1 MMSAGS
7 RLPSP
12 SERQLSYLRQNL
24 LSLVAAVSFGVIS
37 TYSDAAGR
45 PSTGVIA
52 APVKMSEIVD
62 NIEALGT
69 VAANESVTVTSKIT
83 EKITGIYFADGQ
95 KVKRG
100 DLLVQLDDSEEQ
112 ANLRSGMAIL
122 EERQSALRRV
132 QELFKRKVGSEADLD
147 LAQARVNQ
155 TQSDI
160 EAIKTRISA
169 HRITAPFAGVVG
181 LRGVS
186 DGALIE
192 PDDVLTTL
200 DDLSVVKVDFDVPVV
215 YLSQLAAGLEVDA
228 TTSAYPGE
236 EFHGELKSIA
246 ARIDPVTRTVKA
258 RAWFENIDQKL
269 FPGMLMQLELQ
280 SRPRQALVVPESA
293 VFAVGRTHFVFS
305 IVNGAGS
312 TDATNK
318 TSDKM
323 VDTKAKRLKVTIG
336 TRSPGKVEI
345 TEGVA
350 TGDIVIVH
358 GILKVSDGSPVKV
371 LAVDDGDLDIAK
383 VLRDAG
389 TSEATP

>member
-1 MMSAGS
+1 MKFASM
-7 RLPSP
+7 RL
-12 SERQLSYLRQNL
+12 SESDGTPLRCLRLNL
-24 LSLVAAVSFGVIS
+24 LCLGAVLCIGVL
-37 TYSDAAGR
+37 TGYAEAAGKS
-45 PSTGVIA
+45 STGVIA
-52 APVKMSEIVD
+52 APVELSEMVD

-83 EKITGIYFADGQ
+83 EKITGLYFADGQ

-112 ANLRSGMAIL
+112 ANLRSEMAIL
-122 EERQSALRRV
+122 QERQSALRRV
-132 QELFKRKVGSEADLD
+132 QALFKRNVGSEADLD

-155 TQSDI
+155 SQSDI

-186 DGALIE
+186 EGALIE

-215 YLSQLAAGLEVDA
+215 YLSQLATGLEVTA
-228 TTSAYPGE
+228 ITSAYPGRN
-236 EFHGELKSIA
+236 FAGELKSIS

-258 RAWFENIDQKL
+258 RAWFNNDGQKL
-269 FPGMLMQLELQ
+269 FPGMLMQLALQ
-280 SRPRQALVVPESA
+280 TRPRQALVVPESA

-305 IVNGAGS
+305 IENGV
-312 TDATNK
+312 T
-318 TSDKM
+318 
-323 VDTKAKRLKVTIG
+323 AKRRKVSIG

-345 TEGVA
+345 TEGLA
-350 TGDIVIVH
+350 TGDFVIVH
-358 GILKVSDGSPVKV
+358 GVLKVSDGSPVKI

-389 TSEATP
+389 TSESTP